1 MPKKVFELAKELNLK
16 PLELVEKLREHGIVV
31 RSHMS
36 ELSDDDAVKIVG
48 ILAPPTPAA
57 SDKTSKGGVVRK
69 KVAKPTV
76 VAPESAKR
84 DGALDGQPVM
94 TEASLQAEGAASS
107 VLDKNISDAGKGVKG
122 AVVRKKV
129 TVRKKGSVEGSTEE
143 AMASVAAETETVEQ
157 ESQGVE
163 APQHE
168 PQVTTE
174 KVEDL
179 HKRKGLRVVALPVKQ
194 LIVEA
199 APEEVEATVE
209 EVVETSKPA
218 SKDYFE
224 EKVHRFTP
232 VFIPP
237 KVEPK
242 KVPER
247 AAEPRKKDKDG
258 VDIPMTEAEAEI
270 EGKRRSKEIETDAD
284 EKSSK
289 KRLGGLASIMSG
301 KRPILSRSQALSHV
315 RAETELKS
323 YSLLS
328 GLGRPI
334 YSAVKRKKV
343 YSGPAGQTEKT
354 EVKESKRVIYIH
366 QVITAQELAQK
377 LSQKFQD
384 FADQMLDIN
393 LLVKPTD
400 YIGIN
405 LANEMAALYNYR
417 VEDSSFD
424 ESEVLV
430 SAEEAKRD
438 KTEDPLRPPVVTIMG
453 HVDHGKTSLLDYIR
467 KAKIAE
473 GEAGG
478 ITQHIGAYTVKVK
491 DKSITFLDTPGHAAF
506 ANMRQ
511 RGANLTDI
519 VILVV
524 AADDGVMPQ
533 TKESIRFC
541 QTAKVPIIVAMNKM
555 DKEGANPEK
564 IKTALTEFHLT
575 AEDWGGETQFV
586 PISAVKGTGID
597 NLLDGILLQSEIME
611 LRASGKGLAKGVVIE
626 SKIEQGRGP
635 VATVLIQEGTLRKGD
650 PIVVGETF
658 GRARS
663 LTDYL
668 GNNLL
673 EAGPSTPVQILG
685 LESVPSPGDSV
696 YAVKNEREAKKIV
709 DSRISKRKELEAVP
723 EKKKMSLE
731 DFFGEAKNEDEVKN
745 LNLVVRSD
753 VQGSFEAIKNSLEAL
768 SNSEVVVKVVGGGV
782 GAISD
787 SDVLL
792 AASSKAFIIG
802 FNMRPLST
810 ARRLAEEHGI
820 DIKTYSII
828 YDLINDVTLALE
840 GLLTPEY
847 VEEFVGRAEVR
858 NVFNIPKIG
867 AIAGSYV
874 TDGKIQHGC
883 NVRLLRSGKIVYD
896 GKLTSLKRFKDDA
909 KEVKTGFECG
919 VGLENYN
926 DIKVGDIFEV
936 YHMAAKKRKLEDVA
950 AADAS
955 DRAAKATRGGTELSH
970 A

>member
-36 ELSDDDAVKIVG
+36 DLSEEDATKIIG
-48 ILAPPTPAA
+48 ILAPPVVA
-57 SDKTSKGGVVRK
+57 STEKPKSGVIRK
-69 KVAKPTV
+69 KVAKSSAT
-76 VAPESAKR
+76 AEGAKR
-84 DGALDGQPVM
+84 DGGLEGKVA
-94 TEASLQAEGAASS
+94 TSEASEDAQNIAAAGPDKTVAE
-107 VLDKNISDAGKGVKG
+107 AGKSAKA

-129 TVRKKGSVEGSTEE
+129 TVRKKGSIEAPAEEMAASTSE
-143 AMASVAAETETVEQ
+143 VDLAELEVPAE
-157 ESQGVE
+157 E
-163 APQHE
+163 APQQE
-168 PQVTTE
+168 PTVIIE
-174 KVEDL
+174 RVEET

-194 LIVEA
+194 PVEEEA
-199 APEEVEATVE
+199 ATDETVAEEVESSESKLATKE
-209 EVVETSKPA
+209 
-218 SKDYFE
+218 YFE

-237 KVEPK
+237 KVETKKAPERITGAPK
-242 KVPER
+242 KEK
-247 AAEPRKKDKDG
+247 EKDTFTAPI
-258 VDIPMTEAEAEI
+258 VESELEI
-270 EGKRRSKEIETDAD
+270 ESKRRSKELENDVE

-334 YSAVKRKKV
+334 YSAVKKKKV

-384 FADQMLDIN
+384 FADQMLDMN
-393 LLVKPTD
+393 LLVKPKD
-400 YIGIN
+400 YLGVT

-424 ESEVLV
+424 ESAVLQ
-430 SAEEAKRD
+430 SPQEAKRD
-438 KTEDPLRPPVVTIMG
+438 KSSDPLRPPVVTIMG

-519 VILVV
+519 VVLVV

-533 TKESIRFC
+533 TRESIRFC

-564 IKTALTEFHLT
+564 IKTALTEYNIT

-586 PISAVKGTGID
+586 PISALKGTGID

-611 LRASGKGLAKGVVIE
+611 LRASSKGLAKGVVVE

-635 VATVLIQEGTLRKGD
+635 VATVLIQEGTLHKGD

-668 GNNLL
+668 GNNLV
-673 EAGPSTPVQILG
+673 EVGPSTPVQILG
-685 LESVPSPGDSV
+685 LESVPTPGDTL

-731 DFFGEAKNEDEVKN
+731 DFFGEAKNEDEVKV

-792 AASSKAFIIG
+792 AVSSKAFVIG

-828 YDLINDVTLALE
+828 YDLINEVTLAIE

-867 AIAGSYV
+867 TIAGSYV

-883 NVRLLRSGKIVYD
+883 KVRLLRSGKIIYD

-926 DIKVGDIFEV
+926 DIKVGDVFEV
-936 YHMAAKKRKLEDVA
+936 YHMAAKKRTLEDVA
-950 AADAS
+950 S
-955 DRAAKATRGGTELSH
+955 VEGNERPSSKGSRSGTEVTH